1 MLKRRVLYIGSSV
14 PLETSDG
21 LDAIQQPLRERYPAN
36 DDANLEGIMSFLTI
50 LPSGIQLQYENEPG
64 TIIWFPITSLTLCAA
79 VRCITT
85 INTATAEKVAKF
97 VSLSSP
103 AAGGSNAKRPAI
115 FTAITRRTQGKRVLE
130 CHGFVC
136 GSTKDAL
143 DLVQATSVAD
153 RLSKGKLNGSVM
165 QHPPPVIQT
174 RSVGLESPTHSENTT
189 PRSTPSH
196 EYSVRLVQGEH
207 QNGAAPEFFGNP
219 PQHGYFYSTKPHQ
232 VKKYNVEK
240 FGDPEPEKL
249 QAASPPPV
257 PQPPVPQPMYRAATL
272 GPRIPTQ
279 SRGPTVASIPVN
291 GSMTLPPPRPTTI
304 PIRVVT
310 PPMQSVAPPP
320 PAPPPV
326 AAIRPRFFSPPPPM
340 LRPRVVPRYR
350 DPFVFMP
357 PPPVYVD
364 QPYVMRPSQRRRG
377 SASSGSHSSRS
388 SSPRNGHDETFAKRT
403 MNGDGDASSEVSSRP
418 RTPPTDYEGKTGFP
432 RTRISRREQFELR
445 QRPLPSG
452 PFYPHPMNP
461 MNPMNPYEYYAYPP
475 NRYSYMPFY
484 GTRPRSVPPPAERG
498 KKVDKKKGRKSKKDK
513 KSKRRVYGAPSDIS
527 TDSIGYQSEIPG
539 NMVDRASHRMPRDFR
554 RFENQHKNER
564 AFSSSL
570 AKEGRY
576 GVIDESQS
584 AYSLNEHM
592 ASRGREGEGEF
603 NLY

>member
-1 MLKRRVLYIGSSV
+1 MVQEKEEAMLKRRVLYIGSSV

-36 DDANLEGIMSFLTI
+36 DDSNLEGIMSFLTI
-50 LPSGIQLQYENEPG
+50 LPSGLQLQYENEPG

-85 INTATAEKVAKF
+85 INTATAERVAKF

-115 FTAITRRTQGKRVLE
+115 FTAITRRTTGKRVLE

-136 GSTKDAL
+136 GAAKDAL
-143 DLVQATSVAD
+143 DLVRATSMAD
-153 RLSKGKLNGSVM
+153 RLSKGKLNGSVL
-165 QHPPPVIQT
+165 QHQVPVTQT
-174 RSVGLESPTHSENTT
+174 RSMGLESAPHSENTT

-196 EYSVRLVQGEH
+196 EYSVRLVQGEYH
-207 QNGAAPEFFGNP
+207 NGAAPEFFGNP
-219 PQHGYFYSTKPHQ
+219 PQHGYFYSTKPQQ

-240 FGDPEPEKL
+240 LSDPEPERL
-249 QAASPPPV
+249 QAASSTPV
-257 PQPPVPQPMYRAATL
+257 THPMFRAATL
-272 GPRIPTQ
+272 GPRLSTQ
-279 SRGPTVASIPVN
+279 SRAPTVASVPM
-291 GSMTLPPPRPTTI
+291 SATMTLPPPPPRPVTI
-304 PIRVVT
+304 PVRVVT
-310 PPMQSVAPPP
+310 PPMQHAP
-320 PAPPPV
+320 PPPV
-326 AAIRPRFFSPPPPM
+326 AAVRPRFFSPPPPM
-340 LRPRVVPRYR
+340 MRPRMVPRPQ

-364 QPYVMRPSQRRRG
+364 QPYVVRRSHRRRG

-388 SSPRNGHDETFAKRT
+388 FSPPRNGHDETFAKRT
-403 MNGDGDASSEVSSRP
+403 MNGDADASSEVSSRP

-445 QRPLPSG
+445 QRPMPPG
-452 PFYPHPMNP
+452 PFYPHPMH
-461 MNPMNPYEYYAYPP
+461 PYDYYVYPP

-484 GTRPRSVPPPAERG
+484 ATRPRSMPPPTDRG
-498 KKVDKKKGRKSKKDK
+498 KKPDKKKGRKNKKDK

-527 TDSIGYQSEIPG
+527 TDSIGYQSEIPA
-539 NMVDRASHRMPRDFR
+539 NMMDKTSHRIPRDFR

-576 GVIDESQS
+576 GTVDESHS

-592 ASRGREGEGEF
+592 ASRGRDGEGEF